1 MLLEKLLK
9 TPGFIYQIKG
19 NYYFLGKWICKEC
32 TDTDATDCVMMY
44 QMCRKGQEEPDTNM
58 YFQKYGLTAILLWR
72 FLMIRI
78 RFAAT
83 WL

>member
-32 TDTDATDCVMMY
+32 TDTDATECVMMY
-44 QMCRKGQEEPDTNM
+44 QM
-58 YFQKYGLTAILLWR
+58 
-72 FLMIRI
+72 
-78 RFAAT
+78 
-83 WL
+83 